1 MNIFEQ
7 SLYEQLLLL
16 LLLFPNKSRICLSY
30 AYNIYKEKEKK
41 NKNKKH
47 GTDTSKLCALS
58 CSFLLSWS
66 VFF

>member
-30 AYNIYKEKEKK
+30 AYNIYKEKGKK
-41 NKNKKH
+41 IKIKNMVQTH
-47 GTDTSKLCALS
+47 PNFVLS
-58 CSFLLSWS
+58 LAAFS
-66 VFF
+66 